1 MNTTPPRPGGSH
13 LPRWLRLP
21 GALALAFV
29 ALPLAGIATRIPWTK
44 VPTLLTTPASLDAL
58 HLSLTTCL
66 ASTALCLLLGLPL
79 ALLLARSHS
88 RWNTLVRTLVTVPM
102 VLPPVV
108 AGLALLTTLGR
119 RGLLGAT
126 LSTWG
131 IEIGFTTLAVVIAQT
146 FVAMPYLV
154 TAVEGA
160 LRTAGHDREDVA
172 ATLGASPTF
181 VLTRVTWPTMLPAVA
196 SGTALSFARSLG
208 EFGATLTFAGSLQGV
223 TRTLPLE
230 IYLQRESD
238 TDSALALALVLIVV
252 AATTVAATGWTSRL
266 TPKAATP

>member
-1 MNTTPPRPGGSH
+1 MNPTTHPHGQP
-13 LPRWLRLP
+13 LPRWLLLP
-21 GALALAFV
+21 GGIALTFV
-29 ALPLAGIATRIPWTK
+29 ALPLAGIATRIPWAR
-44 VPTLLTTPASLDAL
+44 VPHLLTSQTSLDAL
-58 HLSLTTCL
+58 RLSLTTCL
-66 ASTALCLLLGLPL
+66 ASTTLCLALGLPL
-79 ALLLARSHS
+79 ALLLSRSHH
-88 RWNTLVRTLVTVPM
+88 RWTTLVRTLVTVPM

-119 RGLLGAT
+119 RGLLGTT

-131 IEIGFTTLAVVIAQT
+131 IEIGFTTLAVVLAQT

-160 LRTAGHDREDVA
+160 LRAAGHDREDVA

-181 VLTRVTWPTMLPAVA
+181 VLTRITWPTMLPAVA

-238 TDSALALALVLIVV
+238 TDSALALALVLIIV
-252 AATTVAATGWTSRL
+252 AAATVAATGWAARL
-266 TPKAATP
+266 TPRTTTP